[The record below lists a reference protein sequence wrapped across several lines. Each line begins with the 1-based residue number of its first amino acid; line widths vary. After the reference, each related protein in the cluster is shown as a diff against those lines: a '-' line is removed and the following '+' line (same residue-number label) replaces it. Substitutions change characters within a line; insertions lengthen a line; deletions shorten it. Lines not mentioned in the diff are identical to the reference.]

1 MSVALIT
8 GGSAGLG
15 LALLEALAEQGWTVI
30 TDGRDADRL
39 ADGPSARVVARGRS
53 TSPTRPTGRPWSP
66 RSNDSVGWTCWC
78 TTPARWG
85 RCRCGRCA
93 S

>member
-15 LALLEALAEQGWTVI
+15 LALLEALAQQGWTVI

-39 ADGPSARVVARGRS
+39 AEVREPGRGSRGR
-53 TSPTRPTGRPWSP
+53 
-66 RSNDSVGWTCWC
+66 
-78 TTPARWG
+78 
-85 RCRCGRCA
+85 
-93 S
+93 